1 MFQLCTSQCKQYSR
15 CPYTPAPFMCSRS
28 PVLQIFVRSYNGY
41 RARFWRRRYAC
52 CTGFRGFLDAPRN
65 SKSRCCWKVRSRVS
79 IPFFYNVLKVTYRDV
94 TDHLQLLLRK
104 AGHHLHTTAEFE
116 VVRTIKEKSCYIA
129 LNPQKEEKESA
140 NRPEDFKLPD
150 GNTIQVSN
158 YASVAPSKHSH
169 ITLYSWVQS
178 GSELQKSSSTQNLSV
193 KNMPAFIKSS

>member
-1 MFQLCTSQCKQYSR
+1 M
-15 CPYTPAPFMCSRS
+15 
-28 PVLQIFVRSYNGY
+28 
-41 RARFWRRRYAC
+41 
-52 CTGFRGFLDAPRN
+52 
-65 SKSRCCWKVRSRVS
+65 
-79 IPFFYNVLKVTYRDV
+79 LKVTYRDV

-158 YASVAPSKHSH
+158 YASVPPSKHSH
-169 ITLYSWVQS
+169 ITLYSWVPS